1 MTPLYKT
8 MVHKYDTKIQDD
20 EYKKELK
27 KLERNTNSKPESKKI
42 RKERINA
49 IQEKRKR
56 LKFQEKYINAAKNLQ
71 MLNDRV
77 RDIREKKDSNYEWF
91 KSDDAKYN
99 ECKNL
104 CLNYVELELF
114 YREKQV
120 EYLNSFIDN
129 SKIADYEKQIESL
142 KKKNMKLTVENDNL
156 KRDNKLLS
164 GQMAMLKYD
173 VETHEKAK
181 DRLLNQMAK
190 IKTQTK
196 GKSIE
201 TEGEPSTST
210 VEKSDDRNQME
221 EIETQTKE
229 NSVET
234 EGEPSTST
242 VEKSDDRNQ
251 MEEIETQTKENSVET
266 EGEPSTSTVE
276 KNDDKNQ
283 MEEIETQTKESN
295 VETEGESYTSSTK
308 KQDKKSIITRI
319 WNYYNQENSIVND
332 NQKKDGNNKNDI
344 GEKIKKAKRAIF
356 VGHRRIWRKTKN
368 QVKIDSNNNNSNQTQ
383 SAQIDSIKIRDNEI
397 SDNYFSTMT
406 VSRFLLFGGIDVMY
420 SRGKNKLYRALTN
433 PGTININIDNIDAEN
448 NIDVADNVKKIPSK
462 HQ

>member
-1 MTPLYKT
+1 
-8 MVHKYDTKIQDD
+8 
-20 EYKKELK
+20 
-27 KLERNTNSKPESKKI
+27 
-42 RKERINA
+42 
-49 IQEKRKR
+49 
-56 LKFQEKYINAAKNLQ
+56 

-173 VETHEKAK
+173 VEKHEKAK

-251 MEEIETQTKENSVET
+251 MEEIETQTKE
-266 EGEPSTSTVE
+266 
-276 KNDDKNQ
+276 
-283 MEEIETQTKESN
+283 SN

-356 VGHRRIWRKTKN
+356 VGHRRIWRKMKN

>member
-1 MTPLYKT
+1 
-8 MVHKYDTKIQDD
+8 
-20 EYKKELK
+20 
-27 KLERNTNSKPESKKI
+27 
-42 RKERINA
+42 
-49 IQEKRKR
+49 
-56 LKFQEKYINAAKNLQ
+56 

-173 VETHEKAK
+173 VEKHEKAK

-210 VEKSDDRNQME
+210 VEKSDDR
-221 EIETQTKE
+221 
-229 NSVET
+229 
-234 EGEPSTST
+234 
-242 VEKSDDRNQ
+242 
-251 MEEIETQTKENSVET
+251 
-266 EGEPSTSTVE
+266 
-276 KNDDKNQ
+276 NQ

-356 VGHRRIWRKTKN
+356 VGHRRIWRKMKN

>member
-242 VEKSDDRNQ
+242 VEK
-251 MEEIETQTKENSVET
+251 
-266 EGEPSTSTVE
+266 
-276 KNDDKNQ
+276 NDDKNQ

>member
-1 MTPLYKT
+1 

-242 VEKSDDRNQ
+242 VEK
-251 MEEIETQTKENSVET
+251 
-266 EGEPSTSTVE
+266 
-276 KNDDKNQ
+276 NDDKNQ